1 MGRMMDIKIG
11 TRGAAMRT
19 TSDRFIISIIDT
31 HVNLIN
37 MFGLPRG
44 TLAFATDTNDLYIYE
59 PSGFDKWVIH
69 ADTPS

>member
-1 MGRMMDIKIG
+1 MGRMMDIRIG

-19 TSDRFIISIIDT
+19 SHERFIISIMDT
-31 HVNLIN
+31 HANLLN

-69 ADTPS
+69 ADTPT